1 MKTAALQK
9 SVYDRLTG
17 YSPVSS
23 AVVGVYSD
31 VPQPEEPEDDAAFPY
46 VTIGPIIPAPWSTD
60 DTPGV
65 TALVD
70 VGVWSRT
77 HSRLAAREVADL
89 VYQALNRYQLSIA
102 GVNTVDCLFE
112 GATDLMDPDGKT
124 HHEVV
129 TFRVTYDGT

>member
-1 MKTAALQK
+1 MKTAELQQ
-9 SVYDRLTG
+9 SVYYRLTG
-17 YSPVSS
+17 YAPLSS

-46 VTIGPIIPAPWSTD
+46 ITIGPIIPAPWSTD
-60 DTPGV
+60 DTPGI

-70 VGVWSRT
+70 VGVWTRS
-77 HSRLAAREVADL
+77 HSRLAARAIADD
-89 VYQALNRYQLSIA
+89 VYRALNRYQLSIA
-102 GVNTVDCLFE
+102 DVNTVDCLFE
-112 GATDLMDPDGKT
+112 SATDLMDPDGRT

>member
-1 MKTAALQK
+1 MKTAALQQ
-9 SVYDRLTG
+9 SVYDRLTA
-17 YSPVSS
+17 YAPVNS
-23 AVVGVYSD
+23 AVVGIYSD
-31 VPQPEEPEDDAAFPY
+31 VPQSAEPEDEAAFPY

-70 VGVWSRT
+70 VGVWTRG
-77 HSRLAAREVADL
+77 HSRLAARAIADD
-89 VYQALNRYQLSIA
+89 VYSALNRYHLSIA

-112 GATDLMDPDGKT
+112 SATDLMDPDGKT